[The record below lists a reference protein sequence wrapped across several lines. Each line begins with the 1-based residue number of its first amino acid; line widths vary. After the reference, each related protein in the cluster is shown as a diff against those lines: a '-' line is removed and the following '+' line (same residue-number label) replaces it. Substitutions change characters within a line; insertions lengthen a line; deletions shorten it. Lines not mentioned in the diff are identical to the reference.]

1 MCRSIHRVVHFSCV
15 ALLRTFLFYRSVSA
29 QNKKK
34 GKGTVHT
41 RQFFWL
47 CVRILYRMAIDMS
60 DVYTVSVFI
69 DKSDEEEENSI
80 IGGRFIPYFYDL
92 MCTHKNVLFL
102 VPFDFCIAQS
112 VMRTIHN
119 MQKQNPEFSACC
131 RGVYSFGGTGVGEHF
146 GNKNHVY
153 GKAVFLK
160 EDEYTSE
167 RHAKIKRNKKMVDIS
182 DLSLF
187 YVTKRS
193 GRVDS
198 TLKYAKEANKEYIKM
213 N

>member
-1 MCRSIHRVVHFSCV
+1 MATIREHFFG
-15 ALLRTFLFYRSVSA
+15 ALLLGALFYFTEVSA
-29 QNKKK
+29 HKFKRK
-34 GKGTVHT
+34 GKIPCTQGS
-41 RQFFWL
+41 FLWL

-69 DKSDEEEENSI
+69 DKSDDEEENSI

-131 RGVYSFGGTGVGEHF
+131 RGVYSFGGAGVGEHF